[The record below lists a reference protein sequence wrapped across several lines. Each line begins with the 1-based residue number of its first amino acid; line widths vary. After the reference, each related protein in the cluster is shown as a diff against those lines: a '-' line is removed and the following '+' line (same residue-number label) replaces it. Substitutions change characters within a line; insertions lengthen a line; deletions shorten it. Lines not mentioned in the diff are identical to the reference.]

1 MIDCQHPCASDALTV
16 IISICSFHFKSSL
29 TVTPRIFADFT
40 TSNSFHQT
48 LGNDDLTFPTKS
60 LTYLWHFSWHS
71 SKGWLL
77 LVPRFLLTHLF
88 KWPCRCFCLLTFCPF
103 YLPTLLQAERGTL
116 LQLRQTFFSFLFWKL
131 TLFSLPHCLLNQH
144 IEFGHLWDPLQVDR
158 LLIQLKLK

>member
-29 TVTPRIFADFT
+29 TVTPRSFADFT

-71 SKGWLL
+71 SKGSLL
-77 LVPRFLLTHLF
+77 LVPQFLLTHLF
-88 KWPCRCFCLLTFCPF
+88 KWPCRCCCLLTFCPF

-116 LQLRQTFFSFLFWKL
+116 LQLRQTFFSFLSWKL
-131 TLFSLPHCLLNQH
+131 TRFSLPHCLLNQH

>member
-16 IISICSFHFKSSL
+16 IISIGSFHFKSSL

-48 LGNDDLTFPTKS
+48 LGNDDLTFATKS

-71 SKGWLL
+71 SKGSLL

-88 KWPCRCFCLLTFCPF
+88 KWPCRCCLLTFCPF

-116 LQLRQTFFSFLFWKL
+116 LQLRQTFFSFLSWKL
-131 TLFSLPHCLLNQH
+131 TLFSLPYCLLNQH